1 MLSDLSYFYAKIS
14 KPPPAL
20 TDVRKFLYRAKR
32 KRWCHKAQWFG
43 DQGSWLW
50 TKPCKSNTLLTEF
63 LVIIAVFCCSCTSVI
78 FVSYCLH
85 GCYSPGEVKKTNIS
99 RPEKILHR
107 AWKSRFLIFLSVKIL
122 TKQYQFWFL
131 WLHRWFESA

>member
-1 MLSDLSYFYAKIS
+1 MLSDLSNFYAKTS
-14 KPPPAL
+14 RPPPAL
-20 TDVRKFLYRAKR
+20 IDIRKFLYRAKR
-32 KRWCHKAQWFG
+32 KRWCRKAQWFG

-50 TKPCKSNTLLTEF
+50 TNPCKSNTLLTDF
-63 LVIIAVFCCSCTSVI
+63 HVIIAVFLLYNCHRP
-78 FVSYCLH
+78 YCLH
-85 GCYSPGEVKKTNIS
+85 GCYSLGGVKKTNIS

-122 TKQYQFWFL
+122 AKEYQFWFL